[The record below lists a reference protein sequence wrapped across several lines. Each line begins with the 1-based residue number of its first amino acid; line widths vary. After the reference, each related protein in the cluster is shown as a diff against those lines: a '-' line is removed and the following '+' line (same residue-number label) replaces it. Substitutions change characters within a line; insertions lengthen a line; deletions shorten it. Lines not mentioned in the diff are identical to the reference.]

1 MKPIP
6 VSFHLG
12 PLQIHTYGIGLAI
25 TFWFGYRYFAKR
37 LRDHGYPTAWFGKA
51 FVWIIV
57 ASIVGARAAHVVSNW
72 SFYSKNA
79 GDILAVWHGG
89 LSSYGGLALGVPAG
103 LICAH
108 RWCRELRLTVA
119 LDLVAP
125 VLAIAWAVGRLL
137 GPQLMVAGGG
147 PRTTAWYGMAYAGQ
161 AGKRIPVPIWQA
173 FECFLIWVIA
183 LAVERFVA
191 KRGGPIGVIVTTV
204 VSLYGLSRFFD
215 EYLWLSHGTSGDKA
229 VEVTSLVF
237 VAIGLAFAGLLVW
250 RDRHKAVRRRDLESD
265 AETRLGDPWSNPHAH
280 VGAAGEGAEAANA
293 GSPEPAGGVAADGLG
308 IGGDYGGAQP
318 SH

>member
-1 MKPIP
+1 M
-6 VSFHLG
+6 
-12 PLQIHTYGIGLAI
+12 
-25 TFWFGYRYFAKR
+25 
-37 LRDHGYPTAWFGKA
+37 RDHGYPTAWLGKA
-51 FVWIIV
+51 FVWIII

-72 SFYSKNA
+72 GYYSKHA
-79 GDILAVWHGG
+79 GDMLAVWHGG

-191 KRGGPIGVIVTTV
+191 KRGGPIGVVVTTV

-237 VAIGLAFAGLLVW
+237 VAIGLAFAGWLVW
-250 RDRHKAVRRRDLESD
+250 RDRHKAVLRRNVESD
-265 AETRLGDPWSNPHAH
+265 AETRLGDPWRNPRAD
-280 VGAAGEGAEAANA
+280 VGVGGQGAEGAGA
-293 GSPEPAGGVAADGLG
+293 GSPEPTGEIAAEGLG
-308 IGGDYGGAQP
+308 IGGEHGGAP
-318 SH
+318 PPH